1 MGMGKQGSKGSA
13 PVGKPIMGKKN
24 GGKVVGGG
32 MVAKPMGNKGIAG
45 NKRTGR

>member
-1 MGMGKQGSKGSA
+1 MGMGKQGGKGSA
-13 PVGKPIMGKKN
+13 PVGKPIMGSKN

-32 MVAKPMGNKGIAG
+32 NVAKPMANKGIAG